1 MQIRRVE
8 PVFHTSFN
16 MNKEREKQNEQ
27 RRQALLLKKAVLEE
41 MKKQQESIH
50 KSWINRGR

>member
-1 MQIRRVE
+1 MQIRKVE
-8 PVFHTSFN
+8 PVYHSSFN

-27 RRQALLLKKAVLEE
+27 RRQALLLKKAVLEQ
-41 MKKQQESIH
+41 MKKEQENIY